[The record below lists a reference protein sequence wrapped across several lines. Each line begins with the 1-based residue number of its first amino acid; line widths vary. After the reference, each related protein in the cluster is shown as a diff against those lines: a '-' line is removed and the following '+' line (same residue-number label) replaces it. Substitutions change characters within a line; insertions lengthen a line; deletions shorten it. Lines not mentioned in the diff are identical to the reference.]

1 MNVSCQLPYCSEK
14 SKKKTFYTF
23 NPESL
28 FSGSCQS
35 VEQRRLLM
43 ESSLPLAALTVTV
56 GKMIL

>member
-1 MNVSCQLPYCSEK
+1 MNVNCQLPYCSEK
-14 SKKKTFYTF
+14 CKKKKFYTF

-35 VEQRRLLM
+35 IKQRCLLM
-43 ESSLPLAALTVTV
+43 APSLPLAALSAIV